1 MKKTSAD
8 DKTIQIANPHQ
19 KKPAKDIDMTKNKLL
34 QKCINVVKAP
44 TTASLPVTAS
54 GEDQTFG
61 RFVAEK
67 LMSFDRHTKLM
78 AEKRITELL
87 FELEM
92 GMLTE
97 SHSEWDFNHVTSSPD
112 HHTSNSKAE
121 SAIKIIKSTIKKS

>member
-1 MKKTSAD
+1 
-8 DKTIQIANPHQ
+8 
-19 KKPAKDIDMTKNKLL
+19 MTKNKLL

-97 SHSEWDFNHVTSSPD
+97 SHSEWDFNHSAWDFNHVTSSSH